1 MGSFSVPRWARCPY
15 IHITGLQ
22 EISLPATAVQTQLSS
37 TAAFFGC
44 GSNLSCQKTPCDTT
58 QSPRLGFP
66 QLLGWLQSSRSH
78 SFALYHPP
86 LMHQHH
92 PPSTYYIKQQWSTAA
107 IAQSQPRPLD
117 SSDFLALVW
126 LAPPAG
132 RIILLVQ
139 CLPMHAPNFRFERM
153 PNLSEPHWVTDFKF
167 ILNATSYAETEQTQQ
182 TASKQNFPPETLAC
196 GFGAHAPA
204 DGVC

>member
-1 MGSFSVPRWARCPY
+1 MP

-58 QSPRLGFP
+58 QSLRLGFP

-86 LMHQHH
+86 FMHRHH
-92 PPSTYYIKQQWSTAA
+92 PPSTYYINLYQTTVVNCRHCTVTA
-107 IAQSQPRPLD
+107 P
-117 SSDFLALVW
+117 
-126 LAPPAG
+126 
-132 RIILLVQ
+132 
-139 CLPMHAPNFRFERM
+139 
-153 PNLSEPHWVTDFKF
+153 
-167 ILNATSYAETEQTQQ
+167 TSG
-182 TASKQNFPPETLAC
+182 FVGL
-196 GFGAHAPA
+196 FGARLARSSRRQDTSAFNAFTEFSSRAHAEPIRTSL
-204 DGVC
+204 GHWL